1 MIHQKKKKIT
11 PTDCVMYKSKTI
23 SQRYENVLLTP
34 LEVSVYSF
42 SAQAENV
49 VHVLL
54 NSKYVVSEIISPI
67 SFLIYPSQSPTC
79 FLVAL
84 GILFYIYKGI
94 L

>member
-1 MIHQKKKKIT
+1 MDKR
-11 PTDCVMYKSKTI
+11 KTI
-23 SQRYENVLLTP
+23 SQRYENVLLVS
-34 LEVSVYSF
+34 LEVSVYFF

-49 VHVLL
+49 VHFLL
-54 NSKYVVSEIISPI
+54 NSKYVMSEIISI

-84 GILFYIYKGI
+84 GTLFCIYKGI

>member
-1 MIHQKKKKIT
+1 
-11 PTDCVMYKSKTI
+11 MYKSKTI
-23 SQRYENVLLTP
+23 SQSYENVLLTP